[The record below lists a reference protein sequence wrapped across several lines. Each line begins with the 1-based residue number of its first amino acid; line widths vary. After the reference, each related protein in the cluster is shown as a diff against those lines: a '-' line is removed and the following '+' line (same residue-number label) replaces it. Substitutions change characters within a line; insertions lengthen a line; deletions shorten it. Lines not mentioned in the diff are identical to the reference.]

1 MNKFTFLS
9 NILFKPWAISE
20 QFALQSGHYIASLI
34 DPKLEVFPGQEP
46 ELSKPSAATYIE
58 DSIKWPD
65 GYDNAPVGSVAI
77 IPILGPMMKNDQFC
91 GPAGMS
97 TIGRR
102 IQEADNHPHISSI
115 VLKFD
120 TPGGSVDGVKSLGEI
135 IKATNKP
142 IIAFIDGSCFSAG
155 MWLASCADKIVAST
169 DIDEIGSI
177 GVMTSFVDMQP
188 IWEKAG
194 VKFHEIY
201 SEFSEDKN
209 KLFRE
214 ILAGDYKNYRKLKLD
229 PLAVEFRRTIKENRP
244 NATDEIMTGKTYFAK
259 EVIGTLVDEIASFEQ
274 TIIMASEMGS
284 TTTNRTLI
292 INSNIQTMKL
302 VQIGTVLA
310 VDEFETQDGG
320 IFLTEEQAVQLDDK
334 LGNMSAQLELANKER
349 DELAGKLAERMNAQE
364 DLQLEVQ
371 RLSETIE
378 TLGQQ
383 PAAPAAVIVTDS
395 NNISAN
401 TENTVFDP
409 NADFVTNLQNIGKE
423 YF

>member
-1 MNKFTFLS
+1 
-9 NILFKPWAISE
+9 
-20 QFALQSGHYIASLI
+20 
-34 DPKLEVFPGQEP
+34 
-46 ELSKPSAATYIE
+46 
-58 DSIKWPD
+58 
-65 GYDNAPVGSVAI
+65 
-77 IPILGPMMKNDQFC
+77 
-91 GPAGMS
+91 
-97 TIGRR
+97 
-102 IQEADNHPHISSI
+102 
-115 VLKFD
+115 
-120 TPGGSVDGVKSLGEI
+120 
-135 IKATNKP
+135 
-142 IIAFIDGSCFSAG
+142 
-155 MWLASCADKIVAST
+155 
-169 DIDEIGSI
+169 
-177 GVMTSFVDMQP
+177 
-188 IWEKAG
+188 
-194 VKFHEIY
+194 
-201 SEFSEDKN
+201 
-209 KLFRE
+209 
-214 ILAGDYKNYRKLKLD
+214 
-229 PLAVEFRRTIKENRP
+229 
-244 NATDEIMTGKTYFAK
+244 
-259 EVIGTLVDEIASFEQ
+259 LVDEIASFEQ